1 MGGTVIGSLIRQME
15 QGSVQ
20 ASVDSGARVT
30 LVQTNMTDFP
40 KELCSKDSRRGE
52 KMGGRGRKRVRLSSL
67 GSLNEGMR

>member
-1 MGGTVIGSLIRQME
+1 MGGTVIGSLLRQME

-30 LVQTNMTDFP
+30 LAQTNMTDFP

-52 KMGGRGRKRVRLSSL
+52 KD
-67 GSLNEGMR
+67 GS